1 MVKTLKRTQRFIL
14 AFFIVSVWFFACLV
28 FDYALNTSASN
39 PKPQQHKAWTDL
51 ESFISNPTVCSQV
64 FKDKKLGSSVISNNA
79 LIGLRVGKEW
89 RESGFVIK
97 DLYVL
102 SAEQEISWASSKGER
117 NKIFVKLTLVEK
129 PQNEPLTLSYIM
141 RAQEFSRI
149 LSIPAVV
156 GEEFAFDDCKKSD
169 AENFCHEVS
178 SIYGQKPLMKNF
190 RTPASDE
197 KGCGRA
203 GGHKVVCFI
212 PHKGGEIKS
221 CGQNKKA
228 LASEGLRSN

>member
-1 MVKTLKRTQRFIL
+1 M
-14 AFFIVSVWFFACLV
+14 SVWFFACL
-28 FDYALNTSASN
+28 ALDFAFTLST
-39 PKPQQHKAWTDL
+39 PGPGQQQHKAWTEL
-51 ESFISNPTVCSQV
+51 ESFITDPTVCSQI
-64 FKDKKLGSSVISNNA
+64 FKHQKLGASVISTNS
-79 LIGLRVGKEW
+79 LMGLRVGKEW

-102 SAEQEISWASSKGER
+102 SSEQEISWANSKGDKD
-117 NKIFVKLTLVEK
+117 KIFVKLTLVEK
-129 PQNEPLTLSYIM
+129 PLGEALSLSYMM
-141 RAQEFSRI
+141 RAQEFTRI
-149 LSIPAVV
+149 ISIPAVV
-156 GEEFAFDDCKKSD
+156 GEEFAFDDCRKSD

-178 SIYGQKPLMKNF
+178 SVYGQKPVMKNF
-190 RTPASDE
+190 RTPASEE

-228 LASEGLRSN
+228 LANEGFKSTSL